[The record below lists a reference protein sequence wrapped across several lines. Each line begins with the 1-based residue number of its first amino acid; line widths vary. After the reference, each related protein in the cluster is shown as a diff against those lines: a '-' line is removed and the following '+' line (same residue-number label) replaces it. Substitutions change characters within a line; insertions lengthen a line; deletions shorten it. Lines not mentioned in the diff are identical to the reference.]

1 MDNRNARLKR
11 WILLTRNWR
20 LSTEF
25 RRLRPE
31 RRVLLARQPFPL
43 HI

>member
-1 MDNRNARLKR
+1 MDDRNARLKR
-11 WILLTRNWR
+11 WILPIRNWH

-25 RRLRPE
+25 RRLPPE
-31 RRVLLARQPFPL
+31 HRVLLARQPFPL